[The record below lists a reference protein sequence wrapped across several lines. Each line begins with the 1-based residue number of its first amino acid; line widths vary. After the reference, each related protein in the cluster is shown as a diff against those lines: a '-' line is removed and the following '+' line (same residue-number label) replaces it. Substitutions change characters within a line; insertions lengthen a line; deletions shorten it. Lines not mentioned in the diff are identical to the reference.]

1 MRVMKKRWWIRPFVL
16 LFVFLSSSLAI
27 AFIVKRDWDNLNE
40 RQQAQTKLNTQ
51 LACDYFKKELE
62 EGQYVVDSIESG
74 VVGNSGQTKNFV
86 KTAKYMLKKYPEIY
100 SLQLIH
106 GSQTINVYHKK
117 ATEVGQSSL
126 LHDTESRKIF
136 EYCRKERINGIVGP
150 IRTGKDKNYLLVCKP
165 IFIKGKFWGYS
176 VAAIKR
182 KDLFKP
188 TFKKLDK
195 LGYDYRLYKT
205 HIMTGS
211 YHTLSSTLK
220 KDNAQAKV
228 TFRLGGCSWKMEAA
242 RKDAGQMPQEV
253 KSGIFSGIITVIINT
268 VLVALLLNYLE
279 RGRRLVKLVDTDYLT
294 GLMSRQ
300 AFDRDVSKYLEKHEG
315 EPSVGALIDID
326 DFKYINDLYGHD
338 AGDVALKTFAKVL
351 EDNFGQLGLVCRNGG
366 DEFAVFLRRTTM
378 TEGRAIFKKLFRQKL
393 TFSYQG
399 KDYPYTISLGFAA
412 YPDQGASREE
422 LLNKADVAL
431 YAVKMT
437 GKGSMA
443 GYHPNMVKEG
453 RSQLGFNL
461 RDLAVNLPGAFF
473 IYRAD
478 DGKIL
483 FANKELLRITEC
495 DSMEEFIE
503 FVGRKVKGLIAP
515 EDYDEAVESCDR
527 QVGDSDDAVA
537 HLDYHVITKETHK
550 RIYMHAVAHMVKNP
564 YFGEIYYVILGPKP
578 EKK

>member
-1 MRVMKKRWWIRPFVL
+1 MKKKLGRLLVL
-16 LFVFLSSSLAI
+16 LFVFLCSSLAI

-40 RQQAQTKLNTQ
+40 RRQAQTKLNTQ
-51 LACDYFKKELE
+51 LASDYFKKELAE
-62 EGQYVVDSIESG
+62 AQNVTESIESG
-74 VVGNSGQTKNFV
+74 TVGNGGDSTNFAD
-86 KTAKYMLKKYPEIY
+86 TAKYMLKKYPDIY

-117 ATEVGQSSL
+117 ATELGQSSL
-126 LHDTESRKIF
+126 LHDVESRKIF

-150 IRTGKDKNYLLVCKP
+150 IKTGKDRNTLVICKP
-165 IFIKGKFWGYS
+165 IFIKDKFWGYS

-188 TFKKLDK
+188 TFQKLDQ
-195 LGYDYRLYKT
+195 LGYDYRLSKT
-205 HIMTGS
+205 NITDPG
-211 YHTLSSTLK
+211 YHTLNANLK
-220 KDNAQAKV
+220 GQAQAKV
-228 TFRLGGCSWKMEAA
+228 TFRLGGCSWKLEAA
-242 RKDAGQMPQEV
+242 RKDAGQLPHEV
-253 KSGIFSGIITVIINT
+253 KSEIFSGIVTVIINT

-279 RGRRLVKLVDTDYLT
+279 RGRRLSRLVDTDYLT

-300 AFDRDVSKYLEKHEG
+300 AFDRDVSKYLDKHKG
-315 EPSVGALIDID
+315 EPSVAALIDID

-338 AGDVALKTFAKVL
+338 AGDAALKTFAKVL
-351 EDNFGQLGLVCRNGG
+351 EDNFGQLGKACRNGG
-366 DEFAVFLRRTTM
+366 DEFAVFLKRTTM

-422 LLNKADVAL
+422 LLNKADAAL

-437 GKGSMA
+437 GKGTMA
-443 GYHPNMVKEG
+443 AYHPDMVKEG
-453 RSQLGFNL
+453 RAQLGFNL

-478 DGKIL
+478 NGKIL
-483 FANKELLRITEC
+483 FANRELLRIMEC
-495 DSMEEFIE
+495 SSMEAFIE
-503 FVGRKVKGLIAP
+503 FIGRKVKGLIAP
-515 EDYDEAVESCDR
+515 EDYAEAVESCNQ

-550 RIYMHAVAHMVKNP
+550 RIYVHAVAHMVKNP
-564 YFGEIYYVILGPKP
+564 YFGEIYYVILSPKP
-578 EKK
+578 EQK

>member
-1 MRVMKKRWWIRPFVL
+1 MKKKLGRLLVL
-16 LFVFLSSSLAI
+16 LFVFLCSSLAI

-40 RQQAQTKLNTQ
+40 RRQAQTKLNTQ
-51 LACDYFKKELE
+51 LASDYFKKELAE
-62 EGQYVVDSIESG
+62 AQNVTESIESG
-74 VVGNSGQTKNFV
+74 TVGNGGDSTNFAD
-86 KTAKYMLKKYPEIY
+86 TAKYMLKKYPDIY

-117 ATEVGQSSL
+117 ATELGQSSL
-126 LHDTESRKIF
+126 LHDVESRKIF

-150 IRTGKDKNYLLVCKP
+150 IKTGKDKNTLVICNP
-165 IFIKGKFWGYS
+165 IFIKDKFWGYS

-188 TFKKLDK
+188 TFQKLDQ
-195 LGYDYRLYKT
+195 LGYDYRLSKT
-205 HIMTGS
+205 NITDPG
-211 YHTLSSTLK
+211 YHTLNANLK
-220 KDNAQAKV
+220 GQAQAKV
-228 TFRLGGCSWKMEAA
+228 TFRLGGCSWKLEAA
-242 RKDAGQMPQEV
+242 RKDAGQLPHEV
-253 KSGIFSGIITVIINT
+253 KSEIFSGIVTVIINT

-279 RGRRLVKLVDTDYLT
+279 RGRRLSRLVDTDYLT

-300 AFDRDVSKYLEKHEG
+300 AFDRDVSKYLDKHKG
-315 EPSVGALIDID
+315 EPSVAALIDID

-338 AGDVALKTFAKVL
+338 AGDAALKTFAKVL
-351 EDNFGQLGLVCRNGG
+351 EDNFGQLGKACRNGG
-366 DEFAVFLRRTTM
+366 DEFAVFLKRTTM
-378 TEGRAIFKKLFRQKL
+378 TEGRAIFKKFFRQKL

-422 LLNKADVAL
+422 LLNKADAAL

-437 GKGSMA
+437 GKGTMA
-443 GYHPNMVKEG
+443 AYHPDMVKEG
-453 RSQLGFNL
+453 RAQLGFNL

-478 DGKIL
+478 NGKIL
-483 FANKELLRITEC
+483 FANRELLRIMEC
-495 DSMEEFIE
+495 SSMEAFIE
-503 FVGRKVKGLIAP
+503 FIGRKVKGLIAP
-515 EDYDEAVESCDR
+515 EDYAEAVESCNQ

-550 RIYMHAVAHMVKNP
+550 RIYVHAVAHMVKNP
-564 YFGEIYYVILGPKP
+564 YFGEIYYVILSPKP
-578 EKK
+578 EQK

>member
-1 MRVMKKRWWIRPFVL
+1 MKKKLGRLLVL
-16 LFVFLSSSLAI
+16 LFVFLCSSLAI

-40 RQQAQTKLNTQ
+40 RRQAQTKLNTQ
-51 LACDYFKKELE
+51 LASDYFKKELAE
-62 EGQYVVDSIESG
+62 AQNVTESIESG
-74 VVGNSGQTKNFV
+74 TVGNGGDSTNFAD
-86 KTAKYMLKKYPEIY
+86 TAKYMLKKYPDIY

-117 ATEVGQSSL
+117 ATELGQSSL
-126 LHDTESRKIF
+126 LHDVESRKIF

-150 IRTGKDKNYLLVCKP
+150 IKTGKDKNTLVICKP
-165 IFIKGKFWGYS
+165 IFIKDKFWGYS

-188 TFKKLDK
+188 TFQKLDQ
-195 LGYDYRLYKT
+195 LGYDYRLSKT
-205 HIMTGS
+205 NITDPG
-211 YHTLSSTLK
+211 YHTLNANLK
-220 KDNAQAKV
+220 GQAQAKV
-228 TFRLGGCSWKMEAA
+228 TFRLGGCSWKLEAV
-242 RKDAGQMPQEV
+242 RKDAGQMPHEV
-253 KSGIFSGIITVIINT
+253 KSEIFSGIVTVIINT

-279 RGRRLVKLVDTDYLT
+279 RGRRLSRLVDTDYLT

-300 AFDRDVSKYLEKHEG
+300 AFDRDVSKYLDKHKG
-315 EPSVGALIDID
+315 EPSVAALIDID

-338 AGDVALKTFAKVL
+338 AGDAALKTFAKVL
-351 EDNFGQLGLVCRNGG
+351 EDNFGQLGKACRNGG
-366 DEFAVFLRRTTM
+366 DEFAVFLKRTTM

-422 LLNKADVAL
+422 LLNKADAAL

-437 GKGSMA
+437 GKGTMA
-443 GYHPNMVKEG
+443 AYHPDMVKEG
-453 RSQLGFNL
+453 RAQLGFNL

-478 DGKIL
+478 NGKIL
-483 FANKELLRITEC
+483 FANRELLRIMEC
-495 DSMEEFIE
+495 SSMEAFIE
-503 FVGRKVKGLIAP
+503 FIGWKVKGLIAP
-515 EDYDEAVESCDR
+515 EDYAEAVESCNQ

-537 HLDYHVITKETHK
+537 HLDYHVITKENHK
-550 RIYMHAVAHMVKNP
+550 RIYVHAVAHMVKNP
-564 YFGEIYYVILGPKP
+564 YFGEIYYVILSPKP
-578 EKK
+578 EQK

>member
-1 MRVMKKRWWIRPFVL
+1 LLVL
-16 LFVFLSSSLAI
+16 LFVFLCSSLAI

-40 RQQAQTKLNTQ
+40 RRQAQTKLNTQ
-51 LACDYFKKELE
+51 LASDYFKKELAE
-62 EGQYVVDSIESG
+62 AQNVTESIESG
-74 VVGNSGQTKNFV
+74 TVGNGGDSTNFAD
-86 KTAKYMLKKYPEIY
+86 TAKYMLKKYPDIY

-117 ATEVGQSSL
+117 ATELGQSSL
-126 LHDTESRKIF
+126 LHDAESRKIF

-150 IRTGKDKNYLLVCKP
+150 IKTGKDKNTLVICKP
-165 IFIKGKFWGYS
+165 IFIKDKFWGYS

-188 TFKKLDK
+188 TFQKLDQ
-195 LGYDYRLYKT
+195 LGYDYRLSKT
-205 HIMTGS
+205 HITDPG
-211 YHTLSSTLK
+211 YHTLNANLK
-220 KDNAQAKV
+220 GQAQAKV
-228 TFRLGGCSWKMEAA
+228 IFRLGGCSWKLEAA
-242 RKDAGQMPQEV
+242 RKDAGQLPHEV
-253 KSGIFSGIITVIINT
+253 KSEIFSGIVTVIIST

-279 RGRRLVKLVDTDYLT
+279 RGRRLSRLVDTDYLT

-300 AFDRDVSKYLEKHEG
+300 AFDRDVSKYLEKHKG
-315 EPSVGALIDID
+315 EPSVAALIDID

-338 AGDVALKTFAKVL
+338 AGDAALKTFAKVL
-351 EDNFGQLGLVCRNGG
+351 EDNFGQLGKACRNGG
-366 DEFAVFLRRTTM
+366 DEFAVFLKRTTM
-378 TEGRAIFKKLFRQKL
+378 TEGRAIFKKFFRQKL

-422 LLNKADVAL
+422 LLNKADAAL
-431 YAVKMT
+431 YVVKMT
-437 GKGSMA
+437 GKGTMA
-443 GYHPNMVKEG
+443 AYHPDMVKEG

-478 DGKIL
+478 NGKIL
-483 FANKELLRITEC
+483 FANRELLRITEC
-495 DSMEEFIE
+495 SSMEVFFEFI
-503 FVGRKVKGLIAP
+503 GRKVKGLIAP
-515 EDYDEAVESCDR
+515 EDYAEAVESCDQ

-550 RIYMHAVAHMVKNP
+550 RIYVHAVAHMVKNP
-564 YFGEIYYVILGPKP
+564 YFGEIYYVILSPKP
-578 EKK
+578 EQK

>member
-1 MRVMKKRWWIRPFVL
+1 MKKRWWIRPFVL
-16 LFVFLSSSLAI
+16 LLVFLCSSLAI
-27 AFIVKRDWDNLNE
+27 AFIVKRDWQNLNE
-40 RQQAQTKLNTQ
+40 RHQAQTELNTQ
-51 LACDYFKKELE
+51 LASDYFKKELE
-62 EGQYVVDSIESG
+62 EGQYVTDSIESG
-74 VVGNSGQTKNFV
+74 TVGNGGDSTNFAD
-86 KTAKYMLKKYPEIY
+86 TAKYMLKKYPDIY

-126 LHDTESRKIF
+126 LHDAESRKIF

-150 IRTGKDKNYLLVCKP
+150 IKTGKDRNSLVVLKP

-176 VAAIKR
+176 VTAIKR

-188 TFKKLDK
+188 TFQKLDQ
-195 LGYDYRLYKT
+195 LGYDYRLSKT
-205 HIMTGS
+205 HIITGS

-228 TFRLGGCSWKMEAA
+228 TFRLGGCSWKLEAA
-242 RKDAGQMPQEV
+242 RKDAGQLPHEV
-253 KSGIFSGIITVIINT
+253 KSEIFSGIVTVIINT

-279 RGRRLVKLVDTDYLT
+279 RGRRLSRLVDTDYLT

-300 AFDRDVSKYLEKHEG
+300 AFDRDVSKYLDKHKG
-315 EPSVGALIDID
+315 EPSVAALIDID

-338 AGDVALKTFAKVL
+338 AGDAALKTFAKVL
-351 EDNFGQLGLVCRNGG
+351 EDNFGQLGKACRNGG
-366 DEFAVFLRRTTM
+366 DEFAVFLKRTTM
-378 TEGRAIFKKLFRQKL
+378 TEGRAIFKKFFRQKL

-422 LLNKADVAL
+422 LLNKADAAL
-431 YAVKMT
+431 YVVKMT
-437 GKGSMA
+437 GKGTMA
-443 GYHPNMVKEG
+443 AYHPDMVKEG
-453 RSQLGFNL
+453 RAQLGLNL

-478 DGKIL
+478 NGKIL
-483 FANKELLRITEC
+483 FANRELLRIMEC
-495 DSMEEFIE
+495 SSMEAFIE
-503 FVGRKVKGLIAP
+503 FIGRKVKGLIAP
-515 EDYDEAVESCDR
+515 EDYAEAVESCNQ

-550 RIYMHAVAHMVKNP
+550 RIYVHAVAHMVKNP
-564 YFGEIYYVILGPKP
+564 YFGEIYYVILSPKP
-578 EKK
+578 EQK

>member
-1 MRVMKKRWWIRPFVL
+1 MKKKLGRLLVL
-16 LFVFLSSSLAI
+16 LLVFLCSSLAI
-27 AFIVKRDWDNLNE
+27 AFIVKHDWDNLNE
-40 RQQAQTKLNTQ
+40 RRQAQTKLNTQ
-51 LACDYFKKELE
+51 LASDYFKKELE
-62 EGQYVVDSIESG
+62 EGQYVTDSIESG
-74 VVGNSGQTKNFV
+74 TVGNGGDLTNFAE
-86 KTAKYMLKKYPEIY
+86 TAKYMLKKYPDIY

-106 GSQTINVYHKK
+106 DSQTINVYHKK

-126 LHDTESRKIF
+126 LHDSESRKIF

-150 IRTGKDKNYLLVCKP
+150 IKTGKDRNSLVVLKP

-176 VAAIKR
+176 VTAIKR

-195 LGYDYRLYKT
+195 LGYDYRLSKT
-205 HIMTGS
+205 HIITGS

-228 TFRLGGCSWKMEAA
+228 TFRLGGCSWKLEAA

-253 KSGIFSGIITVIINT
+253 KSGIFSGIFTVIINT

-279 RGRRLVKLVDTDYLT
+279 RGRRLSRLVDTDYLT

-300 AFDRDVSKYLEKHEG
+300 AFDRDVSKYLDKHVDE
-315 EPSVGALIDID
+315 EAVGALIDID

-338 AGDVALKTFAKVL
+338 AGDAALKTFAKVL
-351 EDNFGQLGLVCRNGG
+351 QDNFGQLGLVCRNGG
-366 DEFAVFLRRTTM
+366 DEFAVFLKRTTM

-399 KDYPYTISLGFAA
+399 KDYPYTFSLGFAA
-412 YPDQGASREE
+412 YPDQGSSREK
-422 LLNKADVAL
+422 LLNKADAAL

-437 GKGSMA
+437 GKGTMA
-443 GYHPNMVKEG
+443 AYHPDMVKEG
-453 RSQLGFNL
+453 RAQLGFNL

-483 FANKELLRITEC
+483 FANRELLRIMEC
-495 DSMEEFIE
+495 SSMEVFIE

-515 EDYDEAVESCDR
+515 EDYAEAVESCDR

-550 RIYMHAVAHMVKNP
+550 RIYVHAVAHMVKNP
-564 YFGEIYYVILGPKP
+564 YFGEIYYVILSPKP
-578 EKK
+578 EQK

>member
-1 MRVMKKRWWIRPFVL
+1 MKKKLGRLLVL
-16 LFVFLSSSLAI
+16 LFVFLCSSLAI

-40 RQQAQTKLNTQ
+40 RRQAQTKLNTQ
-51 LACDYFKKELE
+51 LASDYFKKELAE
-62 EGQYVVDSIESG
+62 AQNVTESIESG
-74 VVGNSGQTKNFV
+74 TVGNGGDSTNFAD
-86 KTAKYMLKKYPEIY
+86 TAKYMLKKYPDIY

-117 ATEVGQSSL
+117 ATELGQSSL
-126 LHDTESRKIF
+126 LHDVESRKIF

-150 IRTGKDKNYLLVCKP
+150 IKTGKDKNTLVICKP
-165 IFIKGKFWGYS
+165 IFIKDKFWGYS

-188 TFKKLDK
+188 TFQKLDQ
-195 LGYDYRLYKT
+195 LGYDYRLSKT
-205 HIMTGS
+205 HITDPG
-211 YHTLSSTLK
+211 YHTLNANLK
-220 KDNAQAKV
+220 GQAQAKV
-228 TFRLGGCSWKMEAA
+228 TFRLGGCSWKLEAA
-242 RKDAGQMPQEV
+242 RKDAGQLPHEV
-253 KSGIFSGIITVIINT
+253 KSEIFSGIVTVIINT

-279 RGRRLVKLVDTDYLT
+279 RGRRLSRLVDTDYLT

-300 AFDRDVSKYLEKHEG
+300 AFDRDVSKYLDKHKG
-315 EPSVGALIDID
+315 EPSVAALIDID

-338 AGDVALKTFAKVL
+338 AGDAALKTFAKVL
-351 EDNFGQLGLVCRNGG
+351 EDNFGQLGKACRNGG
-366 DEFAVFLRRTTM
+366 DEFAVFLKRTTM

-399 KDYPYTISLGFAA
+399 KDYPYTFSLGFAA
-412 YPDQGASREE
+412 YPDQGSSREK
-422 LLNKADVAL
+422 LLNKADAAL

-437 GKGSMA
+437 GKGTMA
-443 GYHPNMVKEG
+443 AYHPDMVKEG
-453 RSQLGFNL
+453 RAQLGFNL

-483 FANKELLRITEC
+483 FANRELLRIMEC
-495 DSMEEFIE
+495 SSMEAFIE
-503 FVGRKVKGLIAP
+503 FIGRKVKGLIAP
-515 EDYDEAVESCDR
+515 EDYAEAVESCNQ

-550 RIYMHAVAHMVKNP
+550 RIYVHAVAHMVKNP
-564 YFGEIYYVILGPKP
+564 YFGEIYYVILSPKP
-578 EKK
+578 EQK

>member
-1 MRVMKKRWWIRPFVL
+1 MKKKLGRLLVL
-16 LFVFLSSSLAI
+16 LFVFLCSSLAI

-40 RQQAQTKLNTQ
+40 RRQAQTKLNTQ
-51 LACDYFKKELE
+51 LASDYFKKELAE
-62 EGQYVVDSIESG
+62 AQNVTESIESG
-74 VVGNSGQTKNFV
+74 TVGNGGDSTNFAD
-86 KTAKYMLKKYPEIY
+86 TAKYMLKKYPDIY

-117 ATEVGQSSL
+117 ATELGQSSL
-126 LHDTESRKIF
+126 LHDVESRKIF

-150 IRTGKDKNYLLVCKP
+150 IKTGKDKNTLVICKP
-165 IFIKGKFWGYS
+165 IFIKDKFWGYS

-188 TFKKLDK
+188 TFQKLDQ
-195 LGYDYRLYKT
+195 LGYDYRLSKT
-205 HIMTGS
+205 NITDPG
-211 YHTLSSTLK
+211 YHTLNANLK
-220 KDNAQAKV
+220 GQAQAKV
-228 TFRLGGCSWKMEAA
+228 TFRLGGCSWKLEAA
-242 RKDAGQMPQEV
+242 RKDAGQLPHEV
-253 KSGIFSGIITVIINT
+253 KSEIFSGIVTVIINT

-279 RGRRLVKLVDTDYLT
+279 RGRRLSRLVDTDYLT

-300 AFDRDVSKYLEKHEG
+300 AFDRDVSKYLDKHKG
-315 EPSVGALIDID
+315 EPSVAALIDID

-338 AGDVALKTFAKVL
+338 AGDAALKTFAKVL
-351 EDNFGQLGLVCRNGG
+351 EDNFGQLGKACRNGG
-366 DEFAVFLRRTTM
+366 DEFAVFLKRTTM
-378 TEGRAIFKKLFRQKL
+378 TEGRAIFKKFFRQKL

-422 LLNKADVAL
+422 LLNKADAAL

-437 GKGSMA
+437 GKGTMA
-443 GYHPNMVKEG
+443 AYHPDMVKEG
-453 RSQLGFNL
+453 RAQLGFNL

-478 DGKIL
+478 NGKIL
-483 FANKELLRITEC
+483 FANRELLRIMEC
-495 DSMEEFIE
+495 SSMEAFIE
-503 FVGRKVKGLIAP
+503 FIGRKVKGLIAP
-515 EDYDEAVESCDR
+515 EDYAEAVESCNQ

-550 RIYMHAVAHMVKNP
+550 RIYVHAVAHMVKNP
-564 YFGEIYYVILGPKP
+564 YFGEIYYVILSPKP
-578 EKK
+578 EQK

>member
-1 MRVMKKRWWIRPFVL
+1 MKKKLGRLLVL
-16 LFVFLSSSLAI
+16 LFVFLCSSLAI

-40 RQQAQTKLNTQ
+40 RRQAQTKLNTQ
-51 LACDYFKKELE
+51 LASDYFKKELAE
-62 EGQYVVDSIESG
+62 AQNVTESIESG
-74 VVGNSGQTKNFV
+74 TVGNGGDSTNFAD
-86 KTAKYMLKKYPEIY
+86 TAKYMLKKYPDIY

-117 ATEVGQSSL
+117 ATELGQSSL
-126 LHDTESRKIF
+126 LHDVESRKIF

-150 IRTGKDKNYLLVCKP
+150 IKTGKDKNTLVICKP
-165 IFIKGKFWGYS
+165 IFIKDKFWGYS

-188 TFKKLDK
+188 TFQKLDQ
-195 LGYDYRLYKT
+195 LGYDYRLSKT
-205 HIMTGS
+205 NITDPG
-211 YHTLSSTLK
+211 YHTLNANLK
-220 KDNAQAKV
+220 GQAQAKV
-228 TFRLGGCSWKMEAA
+228 TFRLGGCSWKLEAA
-242 RKDAGQMPQEV
+242 RKDAGQMPHEV
-253 KSGIFSGIITVIINT
+253 KSEIFSGIVTVIINT

-279 RGRRLVKLVDTDYLT
+279 RGRRLSRLVDTDYLT

-300 AFDRDVSKYLEKHEG
+300 AFDRDVSKYLEKHKG

-338 AGDVALKTFAKVL
+338 AGDAALKTFAKVL
-351 EDNFGQLGLVCRNGG
+351 EDNFGRLGKACRNGG
-366 DEFAVFLRRTTM
+366 DEFAVFLKRTTM
-378 TEGRAIFKKLFRQKL
+378 TEGRAIFKKFFRQKL

-422 LLNKADVAL
+422 LLNKADAAL
-431 YAVKMT
+431 YVVKMT
-437 GKGSMA
+437 GKGTMA
-443 GYHPNMVKEG
+443 AYHPDMVKEG
-453 RSQLGFNL
+453 RAQLGFNL

-483 FANKELLRITEC
+483 FANRELLRITEC
-495 DSMEEFIE
+495 SSMEVFFEFI
-503 FVGRKVKGLIAP
+503 GRKVKGLIAP
-515 EDYDEAVESCDR
+515 EDYAEAVESCDR

-537 HLDYHVITKETHK
+537 HLDYHVITKENHK
-550 RIYMHAVAHMVKNP
+550 RIYVHAVAHMVKNP
-564 YFGEIYYVILGPKP
+564 YFGEIYYVILSPKL
-578 EKK
+578 E

>member
-1 MRVMKKRWWIRPFVL
+1 MKKKLGRLLVL
-16 LFVFLSSSLAI
+16 LFVFLCSSLAI

-40 RQQAQTKLNTQ
+40 RRQAQTKLNTQ
-51 LACDYFKKELE
+51 LASDYFKKELAE
-62 EGQYVVDSIESG
+62 AQNVTESIESG
-74 VVGNSGQTKNFV
+74 TVGNGGDSTNFAD
-86 KTAKYMLKKYPEIY
+86 TAKYMLKKYPDIY

-117 ATEVGQSSL
+117 ATELGQSSL
-126 LHDTESRKIF
+126 LHDVESRKIF

-150 IRTGKDKNYLLVCKP
+150 IKTGKDKNTLVICKP
-165 IFIKGKFWGYS
+165 IFIKDKFWGYS

-188 TFKKLDK
+188 TFQKLDQ
-195 LGYDYRLYKT
+195 LGYDYRLSKT
-205 HIMTGS
+205 NITDPG
-211 YHTLSSTLK
+211 YHTLNANLK
-220 KDNAQAKV
+220 GQAQAKV
-228 TFRLGGCSWKMEAA
+228 TFRLGGCSWKLEAV
-242 RKDAGQMPQEV
+242 RKDAGQLPHEV
-253 KSGIFSGIITVIINT
+253 KSEIFSGIVTVIINT

-279 RGRRLVKLVDTDYLT
+279 RGRRLSRLVDTDYLT

-300 AFDRDVSKYLEKHEG
+300 AFDRDVSKYLDKHKG
-315 EPSVGALIDID
+315 EPSVAALIDID

-338 AGDVALKTFAKVL
+338 AGDAALKTFAKVL
-351 EDNFGQLGLVCRNGG
+351 EDNFGQLGKACRNGG
-366 DEFAVFLRRTTM
+366 DEFAVFLKRTTM

-422 LLNKADVAL
+422 LLNKADAAL

-437 GKGSMA
+437 GKGTMA
-443 GYHPNMVKEG
+443 AYHPDMVKEG
-453 RSQLGFNL
+453 RAQLGFNL

-478 DGKIL
+478 NGKIL
-483 FANKELLRITEC
+483 FANRELLRIMEC
-495 DSMEEFIE
+495 SSMEAFIE
-503 FVGRKVKGLIAP
+503 FIGRKVKGLIAP
-515 EDYDEAVESCDR
+515 EDYAEAVESCNQ

-550 RIYMHAVAHMVKNP
+550 RIYVHAVAHMVKNP
-564 YFGEIYYVILGPKP
+564 YFGEIYYVILSPKP
-578 EKK
+578 EQK